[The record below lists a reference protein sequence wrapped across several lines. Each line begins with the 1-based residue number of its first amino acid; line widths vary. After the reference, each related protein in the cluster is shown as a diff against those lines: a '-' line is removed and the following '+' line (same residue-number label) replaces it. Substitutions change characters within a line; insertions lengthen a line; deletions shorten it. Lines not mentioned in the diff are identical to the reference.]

1 MTASIH
7 TFTPTA
13 RMTVD
18 LPDYEITLNSGCR
31 YRLGLNIFVHKDYP
45 TARIP
50 AVVMMTQ
57 NPDEP
62 FSLKD
67 VGQVAAAHIWAKWF
81 LVQGYGRID
90 PNEVLWI
97 ERFPAQRESRYE
109 QMDQVSYDIARL
121 SAVDLNKKR
130 YVHSLEIS
138 NPRWHRITYERIE
151 QAFGLTAAQMGLPER
166 TRYVD

>member
-31 YRLGLNIFVHKDYP
+31 YRLGLNIFVHKDYK
-45 TARIP
+45 TTRIP
-50 AVVMMTQ
+50 ALVMMTQ
-57 NPDEP
+57 EP
-62 FSLKD
+62 EEVFSIEE
-67 VGQVAAAHIWAKWF
+67 VGQVAAAHIWCKWF
-81 LVQGYGRID
+81 IPNGFGMID
-90 PNEVLWI
+90 PNKVLWM
-97 ERFPAQRESRYE
+97 ERFTATRESRFE
-109 QMDQVSYDIARL
+109 QMNQISYEI
-121 SAVDLNKKR
+121 SGTSSVDLRQNR
-130 YVHSLEIS
+130 YHHSYEFS